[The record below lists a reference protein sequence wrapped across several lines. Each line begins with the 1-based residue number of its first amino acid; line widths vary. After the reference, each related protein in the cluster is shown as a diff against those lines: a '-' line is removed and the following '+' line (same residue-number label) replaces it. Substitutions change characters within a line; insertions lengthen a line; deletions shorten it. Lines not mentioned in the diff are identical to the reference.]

1 MDKLARL
8 RQAGT
13 GVAKVQRRIWLLQA
27 TFWLAVALGGI
38 AATIAVGR
46 RAWRRLNA
54 ASVVNDAPVASP
66 NRAAGTQAAPDHGK
80 TAAVT
85 ELPHLMAQATEPG

>member
-1 MDKLARL
+1 MDKFARL

-27 TFWLAVALGGI
+27 TFWPAVTLGGI
-38 AATIAVGR
+38 AATIAIGR

-54 ASVVNDAPVASP
+54 AAVANDAPAASP
-66 NRAAGTQAAPDHGK
+66 VRAAGTQAAPDQGQD
-80 TAAVT
+80 AA
-85 ELPHLMAQATEPG
+85 LGGSLR

>member
-27 TFWLAVALGGI
+27 TFWPAVTLGGI
-38 AATIAVGR
+38 AATVAVGR

-54 ASVVNDAPVASP
+54 AAVVNDAPAASP
-66 NRAAGTQAAPDHGK
+66 NRAAGTPAAPDHGK
-80 TAAVT
+80 TVAVT
-85 ELPHLMAQATEPG
+85 ELPQS